1 MALFGSPIHVLNVG
15 VSEFSTPIRQAGARV
30 VDINWKPPGEG
41 NEHVAK
47 SLAVTVNDAEIE
59 VANSEALDRYL
70 LAEPRLVGVG
80 PAGKTIPGFGERM
93 LLHAGPPI
101 TWDQMCKPVRGAII
115 GACLYEGWADDPG
128 GAQILAG
135 SGEITFVP
143 CHELGAVGP
152 MAGVISPSMPTW
164 IVKNPIHGNASYS
177 TLNEGLGKALRFGAY
192 GPEVIERLRWFETVL
207 GPTLSRILENIGEL
221 ELKPLMAQALQMG
234 DELHNRPKAAT
245 SLFLKTVLPAAFDT
259 DFERA
264 DLKAVTEFIANND
277 HFFLN
282 VSMAACKVM
291 MDVAHDVKN
300 STMVTA
306 IARNGVDLGI
316 RVSGLGNQ
324 WVTTPAPI
332 IDGLFFPGY
341 SAAEANPD
349 LGDSSI
355 TETAGFGGFA
365 MAAAPAIVQFVGGTT
380 ADAQDNTRRMSAIT
394 IGLNQ
399 DFTVPA
405 LDFAPLSVGIDIRK
419 VVDTSILPVINTG
432 IAHHEAG
439 IGQIGAGI
447 SHVPQEV
454 FIKALE
460 IFTQQYAN

>member
-1 MALFGSPIHVLNVG
+1 MF
-15 VSEFSTPIRQAGARV
+15 
-30 VDINWKPPGEG
+30 
-41 NEHVAK
+41 
-47 SLAVTVNDAEIE
+47 
-59 VANSEALDRYL
+59 
-70 LAEPRLVGVG
+70 
-80 PAGKTIPGFGERM
+80 
-93 LLHAGPPI
+93 
-101 TWDQMCKPVRGAII
+101 
-115 GACLYEGWADDPG
+115 
-128 GAQILAG
+128 
-135 SGEITFVP
+135 
-143 CHELGAVGP
+143 
-152 MAGVISPSMPTW
+152 
-164 IVKNPIHGNASYS
+164 KNPIHGNASYS

-192 GPEVIERLRWFETVL
+192 GPEVIDRLRWFETVL